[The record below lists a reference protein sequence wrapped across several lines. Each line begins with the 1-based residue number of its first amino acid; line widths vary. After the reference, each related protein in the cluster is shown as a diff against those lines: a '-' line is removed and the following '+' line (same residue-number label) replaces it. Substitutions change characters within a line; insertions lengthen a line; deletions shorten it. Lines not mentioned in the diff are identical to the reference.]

1 MTERAI
7 LVVGNISRL
16 KETDPGTQIL
26 LNLAQKPLHLEP
38 LNLTG

>member
-1 MTERAI
+1 MTKRAI
-7 LVVGNISRL
+7 LVIGNISRL

-26 LNLAQKPLHLEP
+26 LYFAQKPVHLEP